1 MSGIKRL
8 GIEMKK
14 HWVLYLFLIPA
25 LTYVLIFCY
34 VPIIGIIIAFKDYS
48 PALGFFDSPWV
59 GWDKFEMFFSSYYF
73 WDILRNTLVLSLYS
87 LVVNTIFPILLALL
101 INEVASVRFK
111 RFIQTLSYMPY
122 FISLVVLVGMFNMF
136 LSTDGGFMNQI
147 ITGLGLLPVDFLGDP
162 ALFSTTYVFTGLW
175 QGVGWWAIIYV
186 GALAN
191 ISPDLHEAAAVDG
204 ASRMQRILHI
214 NLPSILPLIMV
225 LTIMA
230 MGQVMN
236 VGFEKVFLMQNPANR
251 EVSEIIST
259 YTYNVSFVTVKD
271 MSFGTAVGL
280 FNSVVNIILLVG
292 ANAISKALTKE
303 SIL

>member
-1 MSGIKRL
+1 
-8 GIEMKK
+8 
-14 HWVLYLFLIPA
+14 
-25 LTYVLIFCY
+25 
-34 VPIIGIIIAFKDYS
+34 
-48 PALGFFDSPWV
+48 
-59 GWDKFEMFFSSYYF
+59 
-73 WDILRNTLVLSLYS
+73 
-87 LVVNTIFPILLALL
+87 
-101 INEVASVRFK
+101 
-111 RFIQTLSYMPY
+111 
-122 FISLVVLVGMFNMF
+122 
-136 LSTDGGFMNQI
+136 
-147 ITGLGLLPVDFLGDP
+147 
-162 ALFSTTYVFTGLW
+162 
-175 QGVGWWAIIYV
+175 
-186 GALAN
+186 
-191 ISPDLHEAAAVDG
+191 
-204 ASRMQRILHI
+204 
-214 NLPSILPLIMV
+214 MV